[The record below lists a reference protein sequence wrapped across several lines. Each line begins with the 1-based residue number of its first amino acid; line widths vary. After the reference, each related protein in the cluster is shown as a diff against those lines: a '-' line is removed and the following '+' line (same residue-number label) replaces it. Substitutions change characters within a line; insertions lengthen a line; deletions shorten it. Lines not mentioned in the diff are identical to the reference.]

1 MDYPAPASPSTTVVP
16 PDSGRDLRELRL
28 AMGVTLVSLII
39 LAGSLGVYLFRQ
51 VSMLR
56 RQNDTAT
63 RAANQAFQHYKQNI
77 ESQAVRFEQ
86 SLLEFA
92 KTHTDLQPRIAKY
105 FQPGAAPTAGT
116 NATPPAAN

>member
-1 MDYPAPASPSTTVVP
+1 MDYTAPASPSPTVP
-16 PDSGRDLRELRL
+16 PPDTGRELRELRL
-28 AMGVTLVSLII
+28 AMGVTLVSLVI

-86 SLLEFA
+86 ALVEFS

-105 FQPGAAPTAGT
+105 FQAAGAPTAGT
-116 NATPPAAN
+116 TNNASPQ